1 MSDEIKK
8 VENEAPKDDSV
19 TALSEQAL
27 EADGGWDAHG
37 WISGLARSHAGVR
50 HWDAPQGKRP
60 QPSESI

>member
-27 EADGGWDAHG
+27 EQTVGGTHMVDKASPVLMQACATGTH
-37 WISGLARSHAGVR
+37 LKEATTT
-50 HWDAPQGKRP
+50 
-60 QPSESI
+60 